1 MVDGGGGGCR
11 LNALLVAASLQLL
24 PSSPVVTPSRRLNVL
39 SHSCTRLSCHAL
51 AFIRYSSD
59 GQPSLPL
66 HRDACTLSFN
76 VLLCSPRDFVGGG
89 TRLES
94 LGVTIRPDRIG
105 DVFMHSGQM
114 LHGGKQKKITRSTH
128 SKNRLPPF
136 AVDSAHGYGCACA
149 CAYTQWARRLTL
161 QRRRSNVSGS
171 ITTESR
177 VLLTK
182 TLRIQR
188 LDWTCGQ
195 LHLENR

>member
-1 MVDGGGGGCR
+1 VDGGGGGCR
-11 LNALLVAASLQLL
+11 LNSLLVAASLQLL
-24 PSSPVVTPSRRLNVL
+24 PSSPVVTPPRRLNVL
-39 SHSCTRLSCHAL
+39 SHSCTRPSCHAL

-114 LHGGKQKKITRSTH
+114 LHGGKQTKHNKTKKHPLYSLLVSFVALRCWFRPWLWLCLCFTVGEASHPATPSFEREWKRH
-128 SKNRLPPF
+128 NRIPSASHEFASLP
-136 AVDSAHGYGCACA
+136 
-149 CAYTQWARRLTL
+149 
-161 QRRRSNVSGS
+161 
-171 ITTESR
+171 TT
-177 VLLTK
+177 
-182 TLRIQR
+182 
-188 LDWTCGQ
+188 
-195 LHLENR
+195 